1 LKERLLNGQPVGNKA
16 LNKRKSNPRFFKKKA
31 AEKEKF

>member
-16 LNKRKSNPRFFKKKA
+16 LNKYSNPRFFKNKA